1 MSFLLCLYFR
11 EELVSSRVLFSPLC
25 TGKPFLWKWTGL
37 AGPLIPLCDSISFI
51 KLWHLTC
58 YKGIENSTIWAFQS
72 AGFLLKNGG
81 MYLKA
86 TFRSTCLSGLHF
98 NKFLWKH
105 TIYSPKLGGGGMN
118 NGEFISKQILL
129 ETYKI
134 QPRLTERE
142 HHHIGV
148 ACKNSPGLS
157 FDTCNKEAQ
166 AAGVRARCFFPAQK
180 VVAVSPPLHGVGRS
194 EATQTFP
201 WPGTSWLHLHQ
212 GRLIS
217 FYWLQEMAVNW
228 VNK

>member
-25 TGKPFLWKWTGL
+25 SGKLFLWKWTGL

-72 AGFLLKNGG
+72 AGFLLKNRG

-98 NKFLWKH
+98 NKFFLKAYHLFTNVGKKWTIVSLYPSKYYLKH
-105 TIYSPKLGGGGMN
+105 TKYSHDWQK
-118 NGEFISKQILL
+118 ESIIISGWHV
-129 ETYKI
+129 KI
-134 QPRLTERE
+134 
-142 HHHIGV
+142 
-148 ACKNSPGLS
+148 
-157 FDTCNKEAQ
+157 AQ
-166 AAGVRARCFFPAQK
+166 AWASTPAIERTKQLGESQCFFPAQK
-180 VVAVSPPLHGVGRS
+180 VVAVLPPLHHVGRS

-201 WPGTSWLHLHQ
+201 WPETSWLHLHQ

>member
-1 MSFLLCLYFR
+1 MRVSLFIQMHCMYFLVHQIIYFYVNRPGLPDYYNQRDNCSWWCPFSYVCTSGKNWFQAESF
-11 EELVSSRVLFSPLC
+11 FSPLC
-25 TGKPFLWKWTGL
+25 TGKLFLWKWTGP

-72 AGFLLKNGG
+72 AGFLLKKRG

-105 TIYSPKLGGGGMN
+105 TIYSPRWKKMN
-118 NGEFISKQILL
+118 NGEFISQQILL
-129 ETYKI
+129 ETSKI

-148 ACKNSPGLS
+148 ACENSPGLS
-157 FDTCNKEAQ
+157 FDTCNKEDQ
-166 AAGVRARCFFPAQK
+166 AAEARAQCCWVFFQHRG
-180 VVAVSPPLHGVGRS
+180 L
-194 EATQTFP
+194 
-201 WPGTSWLHLHQ
+201 
-212 GRLIS
+212 
-217 FYWLQEMAVNW
+217 
-228 VNK
+228 